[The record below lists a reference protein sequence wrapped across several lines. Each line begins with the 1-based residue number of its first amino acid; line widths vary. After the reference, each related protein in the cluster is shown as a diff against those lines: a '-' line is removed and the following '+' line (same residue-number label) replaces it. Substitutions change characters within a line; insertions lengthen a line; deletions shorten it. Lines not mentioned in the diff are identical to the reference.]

1 MFLRDHDDTNR
12 VDVERR
18 TLYLS
23 PIFDWYRGN
32 VPAER
37 EAFGQYLAT
46 FLRGGPKR
54 AVLEGGGA
62 SDVLDRLLRGC

>member
-1 MFLRDHDDTNR
+1 M
-12 VDVERR
+12 
-18 TLYLS
+18 YLS